1 MTKLITDIGNWLI
14 SSGALTALFI
24 FAWKYLKPVM
34 EAKKLHAK
42 TAQERELLNLAESL
56 ADTAVN
62 SLAGNNVMSGH
73 DKFKTATSFVGST
86 LADKGFNVDQAT
98 VEHAVQS
105 AYEMSPLTP
114 TTNPEEK
121 TDKSG
126 QKETIL
132 VPDGKAKAI
141 DPKEVA

>member
-1 MTKLITDIGNWLI
+1 MKLLTDVGNWLI

-42 TAQERELLNLAESL
+42 TAQERELLSLAESL

-126 QKETIL
+126 QKETVL

>member
-42 TAQERELLNLAESL
+42 TLQERELLGLVESL
-56 ADTAVN
+56 ADNAVN
-62 SLAGNNVMSGH
+62 SLVSNEAMSGH
-73 DKFKTATSFVGST
+73 DKFKTATSLVGST
-86 LADKGFNVDQAT
+86 LADKGFDIDQGT

-105 AYEMSPLTP
+105 AYEKSDLTP
-114 TTNPEEK
+114 TVDPNEK
-121 TDKSG
+121 PTTGVVISHD
-126 QKETIL
+126 
-132 VPDGKAKAI
+132 
-141 DPKEVA
+141 